1 MNLLLTWLT
10 TEGNYSRYEGGD
22 GQKGE
27 TKIALA
33 KDLSQMMTKSGC
45 IIERTPKQ
53 IANKINELVRSYRDA
68 IASKNSTG
76 QQHLSDED
84 MENAVFGICK
94 YFNELDTILHDR
106 PSTEPLLTNKVS
118 ESLSTKKHLVM
129 LEMI

>member
-1 MNLLLTWLT
+1 
-10 TEGNYSRYEGGD
+10 
-22 GQKGE
+22 
-27 TKIALA
+27 
-33 KDLSQMMTKSGC
+33 MTKSGC

-68 IASKNSTG
+68 IAFKNSTG

-94 YFNELDTILHDR
+94 YFNELDPILRDR

-118 ESLSTKKHLVM
+118 ESLSTKKTSSIAGNDMTIVASSPESAKAS
-129 LEMI
+129 LELQSRTASSKKKDRQ

>member
-1 MNLLLTWLT
+1 MEFVVIKRLFPTRHRATQVFQLSERDPMIQVVRILLGLMTIHQNLNFFMNLLLTWLT

-76 QQHLSDED
+76 QQHL
-84 MENAVFGICK
+84 
-94 YFNELDTILHDR
+94 
-106 PSTEPLLTNKVS
+106 
-118 ESLSTKKHLVM
+118 
-129 LEMI
+129 